1 MCKNDRNSACL
12 RTQDASWGNWSGNSK
27 VPYEN
32 PLECTLWKFWDQPYE
47 NPLVDHNPYEN
58 YHLEG
63 NSSIVRCGGWE
74 LACGFNLAIN
84 IRAAQCGW
92 FEYLKIVLVEH
103 GILSIL
109 PAISIGKRLFFDH
122 MFFKV
127 VALKSS
133 DNSTWNKRWW
143 SARSGGKLWSLT
155 SWNHHGLHVV
165 FHSIQEYSNIL
176 VYNLQ

>member
-27 VPYEN
+27 VPLNPRVDEN
-32 PLECTLWKFWDQPYE
+32 YPYE
-47 NPLVDHNPYEN
+47 KL
-58 YHLEG
+58 LEG

-74 LACGFNLAIN
+74 LACGFNLASN
-84 IRAAQCGW
+84 FRAAQCGW
-92 FEYLKIVLVEH
+92 FEYLKIVLVREH

-109 PAISIGKRLFFDH
+109 PAISIGKLLFFDH
-122 MFFKV
+122 IFFKV

-143 SARSGGKLWSLT
+143 SARSGGKLGSFT
-155 SWNHHGLHVV
+155 SWNHHG
-165 FHSIQEYSNIL
+165 FHCFPFYPRIF
-176 VYNLQ
+176 